1 MTTETQS
8 VVRAAYE
15 RALQEHLQKN
25 LRTSADWDRFNT
37 IKRERDAPL
46 MIEQAAFKRDYIQ
59 RLSDAKQ
66 IILREE
72 NGVSLDQPLPPWVDA
87 HSNAEALQSKADI
100 GAWVFVA
107 NRLCDSDC
115 KCVWHGGPA
124 GLVDLFFGLIGA
136 DTTVSAVVLTRPVS
150 WRHQA
155 KVVNHGAGPFET
167 RGIIDGSLKVI
178 IHVHTSSWAQCP
190 GQENAQGTRYGPPC
204 QDILSDKSYLRPT
217 RVHLF
222 FSIQLPKNVLPV
234 ALVTKTC

>member
-46 MIEQAAFKRDYIQ
+46 MIEQAAFKRDYMQ

-124 GLVDLFFGLIGA
+124 GLVGRDG
-136 DTTVSAVVLTRPVS
+136 PV
-150 WRHQA
+150 
-155 KVVNHGAGPFET
+155 
-167 RGIIDGSLKVI
+167 
-178 IHVHTSSWAQCP
+178 
-190 GQENAQGTRYGPPC
+190 
-204 QDILSDKSYLRPT
+204 LRPDWGGHYGVGC
-217 RVHLF
+217 RAH
-222 FSIQLPKNVLPV
+222 
-234 ALVTKTC
+234 KTGILGASSQSCQSRCGTV